1 MEDKIHEELKL
12 VNEKL
17 DTIIELLKNTKKG
30 SDKMVEHIDFV
41 ESVYTVVRNPLNSM
55 VKYVQGSNEN
65 KALPEPKNEEVNKL
79 NE

>member
-17 DTIIELLKNTKKG
+17 DTIIDLLKHSQKG

-41 ESVYTVVRNPLNSM
+41 ESVYTVVRNPLNSV
-55 VKYVQGSNEN
+55 VKYVQGSTES
-65 KALPEPKNEEVNKL
+65 KALPEPKNEN
-79 NE
+79 N

>member
-17 DTIIELLKNTKKG
+17 DLIIELLRNNQKG

-55 VKYVQGSNEN
+55 VKYVQGSADN
-65 KALPEPKNEEVNKL
+65 KALPEPKIEND
-79 NE
+79 

>member
-17 DTIIELLKNTKKG
+17 DLIIELLRNNQKG

-55 VKYVQGSNEN
+55 VKYVQGSADN
-65 KALPEPKNEEVNKL
+65 KALPEPKNDND
-79 NE
+79 

>member
-17 DTIIELLKNTKKG
+17 DTIIELLKKSQQG

-65 KALPEPKNEEVNKL
+65 KALPEPKNENS
-79 NE
+79 